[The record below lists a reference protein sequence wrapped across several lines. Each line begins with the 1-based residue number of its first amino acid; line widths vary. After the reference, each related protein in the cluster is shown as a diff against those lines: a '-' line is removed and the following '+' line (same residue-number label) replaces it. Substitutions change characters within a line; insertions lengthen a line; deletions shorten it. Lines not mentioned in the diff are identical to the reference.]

1 MSESWSTS
9 NEVPGI
15 REISV
20 CIATHLRP
28 DGLGRLL
35 TSLVDQRGAPP
46 FEVIVVDND
55 AARSGERVAAQFR
68 DRLAVSYLVEP
79 IRGIARTRNRAVAA
93 ARTRF
98 LAFIDDDEWA
108 SPQWLAVHAQ
118 MANASGAD
126 AVIGPVKRVFADK
139 VPHYIQ
145 AFFNSPLQKDGA
157 IVLWYDCG
165 AGNAFIRRDALPDS
179 RAPFSSRFDLTG
191 GEDAHL
197 FKQMI
202 DGGARCIAALD
213 AVVFEYRPL
222 DRANL
227 RWVVRR
233 SVRNGDTLAE
243 IEWDR
248 NDWKR
253 TLRRTLK
260 AGANAM
266 HEVTRISSALWNQD
280 HLSATR
286 HLVVACMEIGKIL
299 HVIGIRVEEYRKH
312 P

>member
-1 MSESWSTS
+1 VSESWSTS
-9 NEVPGI
+9 NEVPGT

-28 DGLGRLL
+28 DGLERLL
-35 TSLVDQRGAPP
+35 TSLVDQRDAPP

-55 AARSGERVAAQFR
+55 AARSGERIAAQFL
-68 DRLAVSYLVEP
+68 DRLALTYLVEP
-79 IRGIARTRNRAVAA
+79 VRGIARTRNRAVAA
-93 ARTRF
+93 ASTRF

-108 SPQWLAVHAQ
+108 APQWLAAHAK

-126 AVIGPVKRVFADK
+126 AVVGPVKCVFADQ

-145 AFFNSPLQKDGA
+145 ALFNTPLQRDGA
-157 IVLWYDCG
+157 VVRWYDCG
-165 AGNAFIRRDALPDS
+165 AGNSFVRRDALPDS
-179 RAPFSSRFDLTG
+179 RAPFSTRFDLTG
-191 GEDAHL
+191 GEDIHL
-197 FKQMI
+197 WKQMT
-202 DGGARCIAALD
+202 DGGARLIAALD
-213 AVVFEYRPL
+213 AVVFEYRPR

-227 RWVVRR
+227 RWLVRR
-233 SVRNGDTLAE
+233 WVRNGVTMAE
-243 IEWDR
+243 LQWGR
-248 NDWKR
+248 SDWKT

-286 HLVVACMEIGKIL
+286 HLVLACMEIGKIL
-299 HVIGIRVEEYRKH
+299 HVMGIRIEEYRKH